1 MKSAS
6 LAVVLSS
13 CLWLAG
19 AANAQ
24 LAGPNSAGERDGGPA
39 GSLTTLH
46 ADEEEPR
53 ADDLARTTTN
63 PSSICQVAES
73 AAVANGLRFEFFIQ
87 VIWQESRF
95 RSDAVGPMT
104 RGGQRAQG
112 IAQFMPMTA
121 AERLLHDPFDPAQA
135 LPKSAE
141 FLRDLR
147 AQFGNLGLA
156 AAAYNAGPQR
166 VRDWLAGKR
175 TLPSKTQTYVR
186 MVTGR
191 SAQEWARPEQN
202 VSTLTISRE
211 VSCAGMAKLVP
222 KPQSPPTIGPPRP
235 APGWLV
241 QLIGDRS
248 EIRALTMYHQ
258 LQNKHGAL
266 LGIYEPVVM
275 RTMLGGRPSGPES
288 ASTRPPVRLPTRCAQ
303 NYRRPAKVA
312 SSSGTEARPPRFLS
326 RPPYLIGCSRVM
338 FLQHRSFEQQPMG
351 RRSED
356 ATMCL
361 VTMCLMALLPAVAI
375 FFGLMIWKDG
385 AGKRLRRSIPA

>member
-13 CLWLAG
+13 CLWIAG
-19 AANAQ
+19 VANAQ
-24 LAGPNSAGERDGGPA
+24 LAQPNSAGERDGGPA
-39 GSLTTLH
+39 GSLTTLR
-46 ADEEEPR
+46 ADEEEPQG
-53 ADDLARTTTN
+53 DNLAQTTTD

-73 AAVANGLRFEFFIQ
+73 AAVANGLPFEFFIQ
-87 VIWQESRF
+87 VIWRESRF
-95 RSDAVGPMT
+95 RTDAVGPVT

-121 AERLLHDPFDPAQA
+121 AERLLQDPFDPVQA

-147 AQFGNLGLA
+147 AEFGNLGLA

-175 TLPSKTQTYVR
+175 TLPSETQTYVR

-191 SAQEWARPEQN
+191 SAQEWVRPEQN
-202 VSTLTISRE
+202 VSTLTIPRD

-222 KPQSPPTIGPPRP
+222 RPQSPPTVAPARP
-235 APGWLV
+235 TPGWLV

-258 LQNKHGAL
+258 LQKKHEAL
-266 LGIYEPVVM
+266 LGIYEPVLN
-275 RTMLGGRPSGPES
+275 RTTLGGAPIW
-288 ASTRPPVRLPTRCAQ
+288 TRVRIDANTRQA
-303 NYRRPAKVA
+303 AE
-312 SSSGTEARPPRFLS
+312 TL
-326 RPPYLIGCSRVM
+326 CSR
-338 FLQHRSFEQQPMG
+338 LRAAGES
-351 RRSED
+351 
-356 ATMCL
+356 CL
-361 VTMCLMALLPAVAI
+361 VQ
-375 FFGLMIWKDG
+375 
-385 AGKRLRRSIPA
+385 RN